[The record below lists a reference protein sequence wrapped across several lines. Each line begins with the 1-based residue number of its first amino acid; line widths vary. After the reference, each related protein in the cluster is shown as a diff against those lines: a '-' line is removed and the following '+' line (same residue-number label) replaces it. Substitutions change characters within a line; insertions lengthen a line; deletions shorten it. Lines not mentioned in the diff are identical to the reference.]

1 VKSGMG
7 PADGVRTIA
16 GTFLQSQ
23 ACRDALGDTFRFERL
38 GPEHTD
44 AILRWRNDATVVGSF
59 RSAAGLTRDAH
70 ERFLADY
77 EGRGRVDLVLVDDT
91 TNTPVGVFYLTGL
104 GTCRPEIGKYVGE
117 MQYRGRG
124 IAKRA
129 TRALIAFAFEW
140 LGLNE
145 LYAVT
150 RVDNERNIFLNEALG
165 FVRYATETH
174 EGHEF
179 LVMKLTRA

>member
-1 VKSGMG
+1 MNSGMD
-7 PADGVRTIA
+7 PAGGILTIA

-23 ACRDALGDTFRFERL
+23 ACRDALGGTFRFERL

-44 AILRWRNDATVVGSF
+44 AILRWRNDNAVVGSF
-59 RSAAGLTRDAH
+59 RTAAGLTRDEH

-77 EGRGRVDLVLVDDT
+77 ESKCRVDLVLVDDT

-104 GTCRPEIGKYVGE
+104 GTRRPEIGKYVGE

-124 IAKRA
+124 IARRA

-140 LGLNE
+140 LGLHE

-150 RVDNERNIFLNEALG
+150 RVDNERNILLNEALG
-165 FVRYATETH
+165 FLRCSTETH
-174 EGHEF
+174 EGREF